1 MKNLKL
7 AFSEQSLIVSFKSDL
22 KLAINKSIQQKG
34 VYCLEQ

>member
-7 AFSEQSLIVSFKSDL
+7 TFSEQSLIVSFKLDL
-22 KLAINKSIQQKG
+22 KLTIKKSIQQKG